1 MWEDE
6 KMILITGGRAQGKR
20 AFWEKNIASG
30 EGEPSEISGLWIR
43 GGQTSFDECL
53 DSPYVC
59 EFHLFI
65 RRLLL
70 GEPSLNAPD
79 WVYGTMEKRNGCRL
93 PDRKALTERLFK
105 ACPGRVLVTDE
116 IGLGIVPLD
125 PFEREYREETGRI
138 CCLLAARSEQVWRV
152 ACGLGQR
159 LK

>member
-1 MWEDE
+1 
-6 KMILITGGRAQGKR
+6 MILITGGRAQGKR

-43 GGQTSFDECL
+43 GGRPVLMSVWTAPMSANSIFYPQAAVGRAFFKCT
-53 DSPYVC
+53 
-59 EFHLFI
+59 
-65 RRLLL
+65 RL
-70 GEPSLNAPD
+70 G
-79 WVYGTMEKRNGCRL
+79 VRHYGKRNGCRL
-93 PDRKALTERLFK
+93 PDREALTERLFK

>member
-1 MWEDE
+1 
-6 KMILITGGRAQGKR
+6 MILITGGQAQGKR
-20 AFWEKNIASG
+20 AFWERKITSG
-30 EGEPSEISGLWIR
+30 EREASEITGSWSR
-43 GGQTSFDECL
+43 GSQTSFDEFL
-53 DSPYVC
+53 HSPCAC
-59 EFHLFI
+59 ELHLFI

-70 GEPSLNAPD
+70 EDPSLNAPD
-79 WVYGTMEKRNGCRL
+79 WVYGTMEKKNGCRM
-93 PDRKALTERLFK
+93 PDRAVLTERLFK

-138 CCLLAARSEQVWRV
+138 CCLLAAQSQQVWRV

>member
-1 MWEDE
+1 
-6 KMILITGGRAQGKR
+6 MILITGRAQGKR

-93 PDRKALTERLFK
+93 PEEMLAGIL
-105 ACPGRVLVTDE
+105 CSQMPG
-116 IGLGIVPLD
+116 ICQKVPAV
-125 PFEREYREETGRI
+125 F
-138 CCLLAARSEQVWRV
+138 W
-152 ACGLGQR
+152 
-159 LK
+159 

>member
-1 MWEDE
+1 
-6 KMILITGGRAQGKR
+6 
-20 AFWEKNIASG
+20 
-30 EGEPSEISGLWIR
+30 
-43 GGQTSFDECL
+43 L

-93 PDRKALTERLFK
+93 PDREALTERLFK

>member
-1 MWEDE
+1 
-6 KMILITGGRAQGKR
+6 MILITGGRAQGKR

-53 DSPYVC
+53 DSPYV
-59 EFHLFI
+59 
-65 RRLLL
+65 
-70 GEPSLNAPD
+70 

-93 PDRKALTERLFK
+93 PDREALTERLFK

>member
-30 EGEPSEISGLWIR
+30 
-43 GGQTSFDECL
+43 
-53 DSPYVC
+53 
-59 EFHLFI
+59 
-65 RRLLL
+65 
-70 GEPSLNAPD
+70 
-79 WVYGTMEKRNGCRL
+79 
-93 PDRKALTERLFK
+93 ERLFK